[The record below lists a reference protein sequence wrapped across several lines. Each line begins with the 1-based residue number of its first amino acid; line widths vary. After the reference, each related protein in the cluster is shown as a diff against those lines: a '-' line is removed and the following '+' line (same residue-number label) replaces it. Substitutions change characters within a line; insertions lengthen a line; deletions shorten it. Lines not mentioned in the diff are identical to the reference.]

1 MLFPNAK
8 EKTSMAD
15 ADTTFTVEK
24 FDKVQELLRGLKEDA
39 QKAHADGDMFML
51 SVYNDLL
58 QVCSPIVVKSLARL
72 EREEKAVFNKQ
83 EKEMRKQA
91 REERRAQ
98 KQRA

>member
-1 MLFPNAK
+1 
-8 EKTSMAD
+8 MANE
-15 ADTTFTVEK
+15 TTTGFSVEK
-24 FDKVQELLRGLKEDA
+24 FEKVQDLLQGLKQDA
-39 QKAHADGDMFML
+39 QKANADGDMFML

-72 EREEKAVFNKQ
+72 EREEKAALNKR

-91 REERRAQ
+91 REAREAQ